1 MRITK
6 NRTIGLLMILGP
18 SLAAF
23 TVLPVLKLQ
32 PESRLWVE
40 GTSNVRPFVCEAT
53 QLDVQVQ
60 SDEGGAARRVV
71 AGEKVIRSVAVTV
84 PSKSLDCDNNNKKM
98 NEHMLKA
105 IKADENPSIEFRVS
119 SYDLKH
125 GSDGAAAVLKGTL
138 KLGGVEK
145 PVTIDATAK
154 SAAAGVLRVS
164 GVYELR
170 MSDYGLKPP
179 KLMMGAFKVD
189 DPIKVN
195 FDLLLQ
201 E

>member
-23 TVLPVLKLQ
+23 TALPVLKLQ

-60 SDEGGAARRVV
+60 SDEGGVAQRVV

-84 PSKSLDCDNNNKKM
+84 P
-98 NEHMLKA
+98 
-105 IKADENPSIEFRVS
+105 
-119 SYDLKH
+119 
-125 GSDGAAAVLKGTL
+125 
-138 KLGGVEK
+138 
-145 PVTIDATAK
+145 
-154 SAAAGVLRVS
+154 
-164 GVYELR
+164 
-170 MSDYGLKPP
+170 
-179 KLMMGAFKVD
+179 
-189 DPIKVN
+189 
-195 FDLLLQ
+195 
-201 E
+201 